1 MSLMMNSIP
10 PAEIRSIRETL
21 GLSQRAAGEILGGG
35 PSAFSK
41 YENGT
46 VEPAASL
53 VTLLRLLQANPRALE
68 HLTAPTQRPILR
80 DETSPFEVTAR
91 HVEALDDRTLPA
103 LARRLL
109 HAEAQVHLLPNP
121 DIHVPSNHSAP
132 DGGEDGRIQ
141 WEGGPSRT
149 CVLPARFVQFQ
160 FKAGTIGPAR
170 AANDVL
176 TPSGTLKHMIAAAVG
191 AGANYIML
199 CAATYT
205 RAAIENRETAI
216 RNAFSAAGCSVDPSR
231 IHFRDAEYIAH
242 WATRHPS
249 VAAWL
254 KERTEPGT
262 TGPFRSLDHWRD
274 RSEHAQSP
282 WIADERLDP
291 LRKRLIG
298 RVDEPRGIFRVLGA
312 AAVGKTR
319 LTLEALGSSPDDPM
333 LRSSLVLYADRAETD
348 PATINDV
355 VRNLADTG
363 ARAIV
368 VVDGCPPD
376 AHETL
381 SRLVAKSTS
390 KLSLATIDIVQDPAD
405 AHLPDTLV
413 LDDAPEDVTAGIL
426 DRALPTLQSEDRRRL
441 LLFARGY
448 PGIAFRV
455 ASAWDRSVPVPY
467 AADAHFVD
475 AFVCGP
481 HDPSSMLPTA
491 KLLAAYGLVRDR
503 PESSHVDEIASR
515 GGIGPE
521 EFRAQTMTLVGR
533 RVVQRRGAFYALQ
546 PRPVAMNLALRQ
558 WRQWGQTDW
567 EDILAGDGYF
577 ELRINAARQLAW
589 LNTTD
594 VAADVVQYVCR
605 PGGPF
610 AGFVGLARQ
619 GAAQVIYHLAA
630 VNPRLCAELIRYA
643 FEDIPDL
650 GQVGGD
656 LRRNLVE
663 TLQRI
668 AFDPDTFAEAA
679 ELLLRLAEAENEP
692 QIANNATGQFAALFP
707 ILLGDTAADG
717 ESRIAFLRDVAD
729 SGEQRRAVVVKALLA
744 GIKTSHLSR
753 FVGAESQGS
762 RPALVPWRPHTQ
774 DQLSEYIRACLDC
787 LAEAAIRDDPC
798 GVEARDGLAFEL
810 RMLVSHGLIDDVERI
825 VEQVRCAVGPWPAAI
840 ESLGHFLEYDVT
852 ETTDSDLSTRVE
864 VLIENLQPKELG
876 ARVRYLVTHMPW
888 DYPSGENLDYEVR
901 AQRQAA
907 DVEKIAA
914 EVAAHPD
921 VLRDLLPDLT
931 AGPQRMAAH
940 FGRHIA
946 SRIDSPSRWLV
957 LICQSIMHTPEDQP
971 DFALLAG
978 FLKGV
983 EDPAFVSDAK
993 AAMARSA
1000 ELAAGLPLV
1009 CSTLGLVATDID
1021 LAIQALEEGLLP
1033 VPRLSQWTVG
1043 GALSGLAPQ
1052 EVVPLFDALLDRG
1065 PKTLKT
1071 AVELIGMY
1079 AHGNPAQLEHLRVQI
1094 HKIIECAVQ
1103 RHLTLSD
1110 TMGDHLLQTIIKWLL
1125 AKGRSDQDA
1134 RQAALALT
1142 RGLTTANVS
1151 HQAEDLIASLLPALL
1166 ADFPEIVWPLLGQA
1180 IVHSDPAGTWKLQHL
1195 LQGRQ
1200 SIGDDDQRPP
1210 LLSLPTDT
1218 LFAWC
1223 EAHPDGAPAFVA
1235 EIAPFL
1241 AADGAHEDSAYV
1253 LDPIYRRLLDEFGQC
1268 KGVLD
1273 AASAN
1278 IRSFGWSGSLTKYY
1292 ARYISAVDSLCH
1304 HARPQV
1310 AGWARRTVA
1319 ELRSH
1324 IDRARHDDEEQAVQ
1338 WEV

>member
-1 MSLMMNSIP
+1 MDGIT

-21 GLSQRAAGEILGGG
+21 GLSQRAAGELLGGG

-53 VTLLRLLQANPRALE
+53 LTLLRLLQANPRALD
-68 HLTAPTQRPILR
+68 HLTAPIQRPILR
-80 DETSPFEVTAR
+80 DETSPFELTAR

-103 LARRLL
+103 LAQRLL
-109 HAEAQVHLLPNP
+109 HAEARVHLLPNP
-121 DIHVPSNHSAP
+121 GIHVPSNHSAP

-149 CVLPARFVQFQ
+149 RDLPARFVQFQ
-160 FKAGTIGPAR
+160 FKAGSIGPAK
-170 AANDVL
+170 AGNDVL
-176 TPSGTLKHMIAAAVG
+176 TPSGTLKDMIAAAVG
-191 AGANYIML
+191 AGAHYTMM

-205 RAAIENRETAI
+205 RAAIEKRETAI
-216 RNAFSAAGCSVDPSR
+216 RNAFSSAGCSADPSR
-231 IHFRDAEYIAH
+231 IHFWDAEYIAQ
-242 WATRHPS
+242 WVNRHPS
-249 VAAWL
+249 VAVWL

-262 TGPFRSLDHWRD
+262 TGPFRSLDHWSE

-291 LRKRLIG
+291 LRKRLLE

-319 LTLEALGSSPDDPM
+319 LTLEALGPSPDDPG
-333 LRSSLVLYADRAETD
+333 LPSGLVLYADRAETD

-381 SRLVAKSTS
+381 SRLVARSTS

-405 AHLPDTLV
+405 AHSPDTLV
-413 LDDAPEDVTAGIL
+413 LDSAPEDVTAGIL
-426 DRALPTLQSEDRRRL
+426 DRALPTLRSEDRRRL
-441 LLFARGY
+441 LLFAHGY

-467 AADAHFVD
+467 AADTHFVD

-481 HDPSSMLPTA
+481 NDPPTTLATA
-491 KLLAAYGLVRDR
+491 KLLAAFGIVCDR
-503 PESSHVDEIASR
+503 PGFSQFDQIAAR
-515 GGIGPE
+515 GGVPPE
-521 EFRAQTMTLVGR
+521 NFRAQTMILVGR
-533 RVVQRRGAFYALQ
+533 RVVQRRGKFYALQ
-546 PRPVAMNLALRQ
+546 PRPIAMSLALRQ
-558 WRQWGQTDW
+558 WGQWSQADW
-567 EDILAGDGYF
+567 DDILAGDGDV
-577 ELRINAARQLAW
+577 ELKVNAARQLAW

-594 VAADVVQYVCR
+594 GAADVVEHVCR
-605 PGGPF
+605 LGGPF
-610 AGFVGLARQ
+610 TGFDGIARP

-643 FEDIPDL
+643 LEGINDL
-650 GQVGGD
+650 GQVGGNF
-656 LRRNLVE
+656 RRYLVE

-692 QIANNATGQFAALFP
+692 QIANNATSQFAALFP

-717 ESRIAFLRDVAD
+717 ESRIAFLRGATD
-729 SGEQRRAVVVKALLA
+729 SGEQRRAVAVKGLLA
-744 GIKTSHLSR
+744 GIKTTHFSR
-753 FVGAESQGS
+753 FLGAESHGS
-762 RPALVPWRPHTQ
+762 RPALVPWQPHTR

-787 LAEAAIRDDPC
+787 LAEAAICDDPC
-798 GVEARDGLAFEL
+798 GVEAREGLAIEL
-810 RMLVSHGLIDDVERI
+810 RMLVSHGFIDEVERI
-825 VEQVRCAVGPWPAAI
+825 VEQVHGAIGPWPAAI

-852 ETTDSDLSTRVE
+852 ETTDSGLSTRVG

-888 DYPSGENLDYEVR
+888 DYPSGEQLDSEVR
-901 AQRQAA
+901 GQRQAA
-907 DVEKIAA
+907 DVAEIAA
-914 EVAAHPD
+914 EVTAHPG

-931 AGPQRMAAH
+931 AGPQRMAVH
-940 FGRHIA
+940 FGRYIA
-946 SRIDSPSRWLV
+946 PRLDSPSRWLE
-957 LICQSIMHTPEDQP
+957 LICESIRCTPEDRR

-978 FLKGV
+978 FLEGV
-983 EDPAFVSDAK
+983 EDPTLVFDAK
-993 AAMARSA
+993 AAMAKSA

-1009 CSTLGLVATDID
+1009 CSTLGLDARDID
-1021 LAIQALEEGLLP
+1021 LAIQALAEGLLP
-1033 VPRLSQWTVG
+1033 VQCLSQWSVG
-1043 GALSGLAPQ
+1043 GALSSLAPE
-1052 EVVPLFDALLDRG
+1052 EVAPLFDALLDRG
-1065 PKTLKT
+1065 PETLKT
-1071 AVELIGMY
+1071 PVELMGMY
-1079 AHGNPAQLEHLRVQI
+1079 AHGNPAQLDRLREQI
-1094 HKIIECAVQ
+1094 HKAIECAV
-1103 RHLTLSD
+1103 RRNLTSAD
-1110 TMGDHLLQTIIKWLL
+1110 TMGDHFLKTIIKWLL
-1125 AKGRSDQDA
+1125 AKGRADQDA

-1142 RGLTTANVS
+1142 RGLTTANVTY
-1151 HQAEDLIASLLPALL
+1151 QAEDLSASLLPVLL

-1180 IVHSDPAGTWKLQHL
+1180 IVRSDPAETWKLQHL

-1200 SIGDDDQRPP
+1200 SIGGDDKRPP

-1223 EAHPDGAPAFVA
+1223 EAHPDVAPAFVA

-1241 AADGAHEDSAYV
+1241 AADGLQEDSAYV
-1253 LDPIYRRLLDEFGQC
+1253 LDPIYRRLLDEFGHC
-1268 KGVLD
+1268 KDVLD
-1273 AASAN
+1273 AASTN
-1278 IRSFGWSGSLTKYY
+1278 IRGFGWSGSLTTYY
-1292 ARYISAVDSLCH
+1292 ARYIPVVDSLCH

-1310 AGWARRTVA
+1310 VRWARRTVA
-1319 ELRSH
+1319 ELRRH